1 MESPA
6 SHCHTGITRLL
17 IVEDEALLADVT
29 RRLLCQ
35 DVQCIDIATCG
46 AEAVKLIGLQ
56 AYDLVLLD
64 LHLPDINGLEI
75 LALLRQKTPN
85 SQVIIVSGDNHIDSA
100 IQALRLGAYDYLR
113 KPYEPELLVK
123 TVRNILQPI
132 LLACAPHQAEETA
145 NKPRVLAQ
153 GDLHELNAAQ
163 RAGTRLVRDDPID
176 NIDDHPTTQ
185 ISSTTLQELKKVRP
199 YSRAEPEPAGTE
211 HFLDKLLMKIPPV
224 SSGRTADEVFK
235 LFERDP
241 NLHAVA
247 VVKDEKPIGLISR
260 FEMVDNMA
268 RPYRHE
274 LYGRKSCIRF
284 MDPDPL
290 HADIRMGL
298 SELTDLVSNAPA
310 RHLISGFIITDQGRY
325 LGLGSVQNLMR
336 EVTAM
341 QFEAARYANP
351 LTQLPG
357 NVPINKTIDEY
368 LQTNV
373 AFVAAY
379 FDLDNFKPLNDVF
392 GYTKGDAMILLTARI
407 LAENCDPVMDFLGHI
422 GGDDFVALFRSQDWK
437 ARCEKILERFDQ
449 EARHFFPENVLQA
462 GGYESENR
470 SGNKEFF
477 PLTSLSIG
485 AAEIAPGVF
494 QNHLAVAAI
503 VAEAKKKAKATQG
516 SCLYVNQRRL
526 SEAN

>member
-1 MESPA
+1 MTSPET
-6 SHCHTGITRLL
+6 HCHTANARLL
-17 IVEDEALLADVT
+17 IVEDETLLADIT

-35 DVQCIDIATCG
+35 FVQCIDVATCG
-46 AEAVKLIGLQ
+46 AEAVNLIGLQ

-123 TVRNILQPI
+123 TVRMILQLI
-132 LLACAPHQAEETA
+132 LLERAPPLAAEIAKMPQVT
-145 NKPRVLAQ
+145 AQ
-153 GDLHELNAAQ
+153 GAFNELNA
-163 RAGTRLVRDDPID
+163 TRRLGKNLVGGESIG
-176 NIDDHPTTQ
+176 NIDEQQTTQ
-185 ISSTTLQELKKVRP
+185 ISSTPLKGLMKYRP
-199 YSRAEPEPAGTE
+199 YSQAESEPLYAE

-224 SSGRTADEVFK
+224 SMRQTADEVFR
-235 LFERDP
+235 LFELDP

-247 VVKDEKPIGLISR
+247 VVKGEMPIGLISR

-274 LYGRKSCIRF
+274 LYGRKSCTRF
-284 MDPDPL
+284 MDMDPL
-290 HADIRMGL
+290 YADIRIGL
-298 SELTDLVSNAPA
+298 SELTDLVSNAPP
-310 RHLISGFIITDQGRY
+310 RHLISGFIITDHGRY

-341 QFEAARYANP
+341 QYEAARYANP

-357 NVPINKTIDEY
+357 NVPINNAIDEY
-368 LQTNV
+368 LQASV

-392 GYTKGDAMILLTARI
+392 GYAKGDAMILLTARI
-407 LAENCDPVMDFLGHI
+407 LAEHCDPVMDFLGHI

-437 ARCEKILERFDQ
+437 ARCARILERFDQ

-485 AAEIAPGVF
+485 AAEVAPGAF

-516 SCLYVNQRRL
+516 SCLYVNQRKL
-526 SEAN
+526 AEAN